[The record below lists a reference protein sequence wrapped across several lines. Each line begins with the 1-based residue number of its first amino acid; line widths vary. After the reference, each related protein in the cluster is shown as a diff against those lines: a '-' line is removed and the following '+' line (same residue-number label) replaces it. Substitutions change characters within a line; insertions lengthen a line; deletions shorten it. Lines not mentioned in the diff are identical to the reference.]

1 MEEITEDVQKYLNLG
16 TCSLMWYVEKLLHPS
31 MYLDVVAYCAQCM
44 ENPKDFSILK

>member
-16 TCSLMWYVEKLLHPS
+16 TCSLMWYVEKLLHP
-31 MYLDVVAYCAQCM
+31 VVYCAQCM